1 MALLDRVHLIVA
13 AQQREFPRLDY
24 SAKAVAGRLVR
35 LGALFIEAIGRVADR
50 FGLSGWTNEYVILCA
65 LRAAGAPFT
74 LPPKSIRPLLGLTSG
89 GMTNILHDLENRG
102 LVERL
107 PDPADR
113 RGVLILLTDQA
124 LTLIAQSRHR
134 GARRRRAPDARG
146 TFIERARHSRIS
158 VVEAADRAGAGDS
171 SFGQSLDTAAPCQRP
186 GHGQR
191 PGPPAVGA
199 AMRSRDEKSK
209 EPALPPPGVAG

>member
-35 LGALFIEAIGRVADR
+35 LGTLFIEAIGRVADR
-50 FGLSGWTNEYVILCA
+50 FGLSTNEYVILCA

-89 GMTNILHDLENRG
+89 GMTNILHDLEHRG

-113 RGVLILLTDQA
+113 RGVLIRLTDQA
-124 LTLIAQSRHR
+124 LALIGSAIEAHVSEEHRMLVGLSPKERAVLESLLSKLLIALEPVTAPSVKASIGPRRVNHR
-134 GARRRRAPDARG
+134 
-146 TFIERARHSRIS
+146 
-158 VVEAADRAGAGDS
+158 
-171 SFGQSLDTAAPCQRP
+171 DTARVTVHRRSAPR
-186 GHGQR
+186 
-191 PGPPAVGA
+191 
-199 AMRSRDEKSK
+199 
-209 EPALPPPGVAG
+209 

>member
-35 LGALFIEAIGRVADR
+35 LGTLFIEAIGRVADR
-50 FGLSGWTNEYVILCA
+50 FGLSTNEYVILCA

-113 RGVLILLTDQA
+113 RGVLVRLTDQA
-124 LTLIAQSRHR
+124 LTLIGAAIEAHVSEEHR
-134 GARRRRAPDARG
+134 MLVGLSSKERAMLESLLSKLLIALEPVAAPPVKASIRPRRAHDRDTAGVPARRRSAPR
-146 TFIERARHSRIS
+146 
-158 VVEAADRAGAGDS
+158 
-171 SFGQSLDTAAPCQRP
+171 
-186 GHGQR
+186 
-191 PGPPAVGA
+191 
-199 AMRSRDEKSK
+199 
-209 EPALPPPGVAG
+209 